1 MKSPSVTT
9 ALIPYIGYHKAG
21 ELAKLMKDSKI
32 DIFKA
37 ESLIHLVGEKKLKTI
52 LEPSNLLKLG
62 FSLDDLTNL

>member
-21 ELAKLMKDSKI
+21 ELAKLMKDKKI
-32 DIFKA
+32 DIFEADSILKV
-37 ESLIHLVGEKKLKTI
+37 IGDNKLKTI

-62 FSLDDLTNL
+62 YSFEDLIKS